1 MSSTPVISIIVP
13 VYNAEKYLRRCIDS
27 IIAQTFTDWE
37 CLLVDDGSTDESPII
52 CDEYATKDL
61 RIRVFHKTNGG
72 VASARQLGTDKALGI
87 FSIHVDA
94 DDRIDKDMLQLM
106 YEKAIKEEADIV
118 ISDYFVDENHSPGR
132 MHHNKWDDQCSALDV
147 CKAIISNKMI
157 GTLWNKLIRHDLY
170 KKYDVSYIQGINYC
184 EDVLILVQILLHP
197 VKIVF
202 LRKAFYYYNKENPA
216 SITTNYTKET
226 FDGRIKYIQ
235 ELRKLLP
242 PAGFKQECNDAEFCV
257 KMEALYFG
265 VIKIEEFGK
274 ILPSSINTILR
285 ANITFKRK
293 LLYTYYSI
301 KGLINFV

>member
-1 MSSTPVISIIVP
+1 MQQRPTISIIVP
-13 VYNAEKYLRRCIDS
+13 VYNTGKYLHRCIDS

-37 CLLVDDGSTDESPII
+37 CLLIDDGSTDDSSNI
-52 CDEYATKDL
+52 CDEYANNDS
-61 RIRVFHKTNGG
+61 RIKVFHKENGG
-72 VASARQLGTDKALGI
+72 VASARQLGTDKASGH

-94 DDRIDKDMLQLM
+94 DDRIDKEMLQLM
-106 YEKAIKEEADIV
+106 YDKAIKSNADIV
-118 ISDYFVDENHSPGR
+118 ISDYFDEKNKSLGR
-132 MHHNKWDDQCSALDV
+132 KSHNNWNDNCSALDV
-147 CKAIISNKMI
+147 SKAIVSNKMI
-157 GTLWNKLIRHDLY
+157 GTLWNKLIRHNLY
-170 KKYDVSYIQGINYC
+170 KKFNVSYIRGINYC

-202 LRKAFYYYNKENPA
+202 LRKAFYYYNKENPT

-242 PAGFKQECNDAEFCV
+242 LAEFKQECNDAEFCV

-265 VIKIEEFGK
+265 VIKIDDFGR
-274 ILPSSINTILR
+274 ILPSSINTIFR
-285 ANITFKRK
+285 SNITFKRK

-301 KGLINFV
+301 RSK